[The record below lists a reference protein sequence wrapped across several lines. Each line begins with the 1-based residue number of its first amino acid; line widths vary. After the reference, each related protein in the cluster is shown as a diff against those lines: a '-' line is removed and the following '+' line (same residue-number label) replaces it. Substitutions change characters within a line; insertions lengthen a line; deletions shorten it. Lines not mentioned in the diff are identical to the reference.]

1 MSKNVERIFIKNAR
15 LSFPALDEP
24 AETMKGNKDLK
35 YQATFIIERDNP
47 CVKEIK
53 LAIGRLAQAEWKDRA
68 KQVLANA
75 DKLPL
80 KDGNRRSVPG
90 YENML
95 YVAAKSK
102 NKPDLVD
109 ANPKNRITDPKEI
122 REKFQA
128 GYRVNGY
135 VDLFPYEFSGMRGIG
150 AALVSVQFA
159 AYDTV
164 FSGVSKPKAN
174 DYPDCTEQAADSMEY
189 ENIQGADTSF
199 DTAQY
204 EDDGGNDG
212 DDDGISQ
219 YLV

>member
-24 AETMKGNKDLK
+24 AETMKGNKDLR
-35 YQATFIIERDNP
+35 YQATFILEPENP
-47 CVKEIK
+47 CVREIK
-53 LAIGRLAQAEWKDRA
+53 LAIGRLATVEWKDRA

-80 KDGNRRSVPG
+80 KDGNRRSTPG

-95 YVAAKSK
+95 YVATKSK

-189 ENIQGADTSF
+189 ENIRGADTSF

-204 EDDGGNDG
+204 GDGGNDG